1 MTKKYSDRGRVHH
14 KIASVF
20 RANAGPTTMADL
32 EKVFAGTDVEPV
44 LYRISTLIWL
54 IRRDGGIV
62 KVVKDGRKVVSYEL
76 VNVSE
81 FNDKGFYV
89 GKPAKAKSKQAPAP
103 VVAKP
108 EVEVEQVEPQV
119 EAIEA

>member
-32 EKVFAGTDVEPV
+32 EKIFAGTDIEPV

-76 VNVSE
+76 INRAE
-81 FNDKGFYV
+81 FDDKGFFV
-89 GKPAKAKSKQAPAP
+89 GKTAKAKSKQAPTAA
-103 VVAKP
+103 VTKP
-108 EVEVEQVEPQV
+108 KVEVQHVETEVEAV
-119 EAIEA
+119 EA